1 MGRADQAR
9 RERGVAGMNAHGRQ
23 GAPLPGAHLQVRD
36 LCPHSLQIEH
46 RCGLFFRDGPPPLL
60 PMLLRAPKGTLPDAG
75 ICSGEIG
82 LVGSS
87 RLVRLGRPST
97 PVVSA
102 PSTPARRAP
111 RTSAS

>member
-1 MGRADQAR
+1 
-9 RERGVAGMNAHGRQ
+9 MNAHGRH
-23 GAPLPGAHLQVRD
+23 GAPLPGANLQVRD

-111 RTSAS
+111 RTSAR